1 MSKFLPRQEACQLL
15 SLKSGHTEHN
25 RSRQWRYSAISMP
38 MSQSLTQ
45 SLNCCKFKFLSRKNI
60 CIHFTGK
67 LTLESSSMIENLKS
81 SNFSDI
87 SSLWMGMERKCVNG
101 CLCRAEST
109 STSTRVLAEITPFFS
124 WPFISGRHSVKQTT
138 LCQHFH
144 LQCWFSLVVDWT
156 RTFLPLS

>member
-1 MSKFLPRQEACQLL
+1 
-15 SLKSGHTEHN
+15 
-25 RSRQWRYSAISMP
+25 
-38 MSQSLTQ
+38 MSQSLTH
-45 SLNCCKFKFLSRKNI
+45 SLNCKFKFLSWKNI

-67 LTLESSSMIENLKS
+67 LTLESSSMMENLKS

-109 STSTRVLAEITPFFS
+109 STSTRVLAEITPFLS

-156 RTFLPLS
+156 RTFLPLSKTSCNDDNQIIVAKPHKINKQYKAQMRISMMC